1 MGHVQAGK
9 CLQMTVPNAT
19 PLPFGESRIAVLPVV
34 EGALFCPQTLWLG
47 VGKWGTREL
56 ELVQVR
62 ASRAGIELVRPE
74 ASEQPSDLRSPE
86 GQPITPH

>member
-9 CLQMTVPNAT
+9 CLQMTLPNAT
-19 PLPFGESRIAVLPVV
+19 PLPLGESRIAVLPVV
-34 EGALFCPQTLWLG
+34 GGALFCPQTLWLG

-74 ASEQPSDLRSPE
+74 ASERTTVRPAV
-86 GQPITPH
+86 T